1 MDSIFDFILNILKKT
16 VMPFTV
22 SIIFLTIFGYFFGDD
37 MAQISPLSTGSA
49 ISYITIFQLLSLSI
63 FIGFINTLFASTYF
77 LRKILFLSQN
87 ILRIIIIVFI
97 TIIYIVLFDW
107 FPLNNILAWIG
118 FIIAF
123 GICLIL
129 SLSISLYI
137 THKQDQ
143 EYQVLLKHYQKK
155 KTQKRN

>member
-63 FIGFINTLFASTYF
+63 FIGFINTLFDSTYF
-77 LRKILFLSQN
+77 LRKILFLYKN
-87 ILRIIIIVFI
+87 ILRIII
-97 TIIYIVLFDW
+97 IVLFDW

>member
-1 MDSIFDFILNILKKT
+1 MTGSRPQRQYGAGRKKGVRRSSMRLLKKSWVCYLFILP
-16 VMPFTV
+16 M
-22 SIIFLTIFGYFFGDD
+22 
-37 MAQISPLSTGSA
+37 
-49 ISYITIFQLLSLSI
+49 
-63 FIGFINTLFASTYF
+63 
-77 LRKILFLSQN
+77 
-87 ILRIIIIVFI
+87 
-97 TIIYIVLFDW
+97 IIYIVLFDW

>member
-1 MDSIFDFILNILKKT
+1 MFI
-16 VMPFTV
+16 
-22 SIIFLTIFGYFFGDD
+22 
-37 MAQISPLSTGSA
+37 
-49 ISYITIFQLLSLSI
+49 
-63 FIGFINTLFASTYF
+63 IGFINTLFDSTYF
-77 LRKILFLSQN
+77 LRKILFLYKN

>member
-63 FIGFINTLFASTYF
+63 FIGFINTLFDSTYF
-77 LRKILFLSQN
+77 LRKILFLYKN
-87 ILRIIIIVFI
+87 ILRIIIIVLK
-97 TIIYIVLFDW
+97 TIIYIVL
-107 FPLNNILAWIG
+107 LNW
-118 FIIAF
+118 
-123 GICLIL
+123 
-129 SLSISLYI
+129 
-137 THKQDQ
+137 
-143 EYQVLLKHYQKK
+143 
-155 KTQKRN
+155 

>member
-1 MDSIFDFILNILKKT
+1 MQRYN
-16 VMPFTV
+16 
-22 SIIFLTIFGYFFGDD
+22 
-37 MAQISPLSTGSA
+37 
-49 ISYITIFQLLSLSI
+49 
-63 FIGFINTLFASTYF
+63 YF
-77 LRKILFLSQN
+77 LRKILFLYKN

>member
-63 FIGFINTLFASTYF
+63 FIGFINTLFDSTYF
-77 LRKILFLSQN
+77 LRKILFLYKN

-97 TIIYIVLFDW
+97 TIIYNF
-107 FPLNNILAWIG
+107 
-118 FIIAF
+118 
-123 GICLIL
+123 
-129 SLSISLYI
+129 
-137 THKQDQ
+137 
-143 EYQVLLKHYQKK
+143 
-155 KTQKRN
+155 

>member
-63 FIGFINTLFASTYF
+63 FIGFINTLF
-77 LRKILFLSQN
+77 
-87 ILRIIIIVFI
+87 
-97 TIIYIVLFDW
+97 DW